1 MMFDHFTTDQAA
13 RGVTLLMVAL
23 LGILEITTPGCFGG
37 IRLYFRGARAAL
49 APEQRERLARVLAA
63 RTDAEGT
70 DAYMRYAGAVTIAMA
85 AIGLIPTVPSVV
97 PYAASCLAL
106 AVATFLAYLHF
117 RRQSERRIAPLA
129 RRTAWTS
136 LPPLVMA
143 SWAICLAGAAAFAV
157 FPQYRIGAIAA
168 IVSGIA
174 LCAIAWRVAIAPAM
188 LFGDDAQLEY
198 LVDEHVRFCR
208 ATGLVGL
215 ACAPPTVLVLLAG
228 AALRPGLP
236 VFGAVTWLVTIAFLI
251 VMAVS
256 LNPLRKRIL
265 VT

>member
-1 MMFDHFTTDQAA
+1 M
-13 RGVTLLMVAL
+13 
-23 LGILEITTPGCFGG
+23 
-37 IRLYFRGARAAL
+37 
-49 APEQRERLARVLAA
+49 RVLAA

-70 DAYMRYAGAVTIAMA
+70 DAYTRYAGVFTIAMA
-85 AIGLIPTVPSVV
+85 AIGLIPAVPYVL

-106 AVATFLAYLHF
+106 AGTLLAYLKF
-117 RRQSERRIAPLA
+117 RRMSERRIAPLV

-136 LPPLVMA
+136 LPPVVVA
-143 SWAICLAGAAAFAV
+143 AWAICLAGAGAFAV

-168 IVSGIA
+168 VISGIA
-174 LCAIAWRVAIAPAM
+174 LCAIAWRVAIAPAI

-208 ATGLVGL
+208 ATGLISL
-215 ACAPPTVLVLLAG
+215 ACAPSTVLVLLAG
-228 AALRPGLP
+228 AALRSGPP
-236 VFGAVTWLVTIAFLI
+236 VFSAVTWLVAVAFVVVI
-251 VMAVS
+251 AVS

>member
-1 MMFDHFTTDQAA
+1 MILDHFTPDQLA
-13 RGVTLLMVAL
+13 RGATVLMVAL
-23 LGILEITTPGCFGG
+23 LGILEIATPGCFGG
-37 IRLYFRGARAAL
+37 IRLYFRGARAGL

-70 DAYMRYAGAVTIAMA
+70 DLYTRYAGVFTIAMA
-85 AIGLIPTVPSVV
+85 AIGLIPAVPSVV

-106 AVATFLAYLHF
+106 AVATLLAYLHF
-117 RRQSERRIAPLA
+117 RRLSERRIAPLT

-136 LPPLVMA
+136 LPPLVLA
-143 SWAICLAGAAAFAV
+143 SWAICLAGAAAFAA
-157 FPQYRIGAIAA
+157 FPEYRIAAIAA
-168 IVSGIA
+168 VVSGIA

-208 ATGLVGL
+208 ATGLVAL

-228 AALRPGLP
+228 AALRSGPP
-236 VFGAVTWLVTIAFLI
+236 VFAAVTWVVTIAFLVVI
-251 VMAVS
+251 VVS
-256 LNPLRKRIL
+256 LNPMRKRLL